1 MGPWMMGRL
10 AKQYGVASPKELLE
24 VAQEMGVE
32 FIPCQMTMDMFG
44 LKPEDMIEGMG
55 EPVGAATVIGLHDRQ
70 LRPAVHLGRTMTAM
84 TDTAVAITRT
94 VDARG
99 SFCPGPLM
107 ELIRAIR
114 ESQVGDVI
122 AVYSSDKGS
131 KTDIPKWVEKA
142 GHRLVALE
150 TRDGYDEIVVE
161 KLR

>member
-1 MGPWMMGRL
+1 
-10 AKQYGVASPKELLE
+10 
-24 VAQEMGVE
+24 
-32 FIPCQMTMDMFG
+32 
-44 LKPEDMIEGMG
+44 
-55 EPVGAATVIGLHDRQ
+55 
-70 LRPAVHLGRTMTAM
+70 M
-84 TDTAVAITRT
+84 TDTAISITRT

-150 TRDGYDEIVVE
+150 TADAYDEIVVE
-161 KLR
+161 KMR